1 MKKLLVAVLFL
12 QAAASPRGSIEG
24 IVMKAGTALQQ
35 SLPHARLELRE
46 GPGTLIVVRSDAG
59 GRFVFSNLAAG
70 RYRLFLTEDGFIRQ
84 EYGQRFPNMPGLPIN
99 VTAGQHV
106 TNISFRPDAAPTIA
120 GTVLDGNGIPI
131 ADILVT
137 AARRT
142 YDVRGR
148 PTLTVV
154 ASALTDDRGAYRIFW
169 IDPGD
174 YYVNAGSPPLR
185 TSSDTNEPAR
195 PAYAPVYFP
204 GVTDPEGIRPIRVD
218 IGREVNGVDF
228 RLRVQ
233 GLAQIF
239 GQALHAITRKPVA
252 ATITLSPVEE
262 SNVAR
267 YHGQSSVASGAFVIG
282 DGVAPG
288 SYIVVG
294 RSDSLEKLTGFTRIR
309 VPSLPGFFLNVRLLL
324 SPGIRVNGRMM
335 GIAQSLPDLRR
346 SHITLTSV
354 EPGVPSPARMSPT
367 ADGAFSIMDAIP
379 GEYLLTVSDLPDDLY
394 VKAVRHGVED
404 ILESAIAV
412 ATESTAPLQI
422 LLGSDGGRITAA
434 ILRRDGR
441 PAVGAQVVLVPD
453 SARRNQPDQYRL
465 GTTGEDGLVT
475 MRGIPPGGYKLFA
488 WETIEPNAYRNQD
501 YMRTYDSLGLSILIG
516 PGENR
521 AVEARVISGEQ

>member
-46 GPGTLIVVRSDAG
+46 GPGTPIVVRSDAG

-84 EYGQRFPNMPGLPIN
+84 EYGQRFPNMSGLPIN
-99 VTAGQHV
+99 VAAGQHV
-106 TNISFRPDAAPTIA
+106 TNITFRLDAAPTIA

-131 ADILVT
+131 GDILVT

-174 YYVNAGSPPLR
+174 YYVNAGSTPLR
-185 TSSDTNEPAR
+185 TASDANEPAR

-228 RLRVQ
+228 RLRGQ

-354 EPGVPSPARMSPT
+354 EAGVPSPARMSPT

-465 GTTGEDGLVT
+465 GTTGQDGLVT